1 MGAQVITANRL
12 FDGAVVYLSPQGE
25 WVPRI
30 EAAAVA
36 DDESAVAALSAA
48 GERAVQ
54 EQAVVA
60 PYLIEVERS
69 AQGIRPKRYREQ
81 LRASGPS
88 IAYGASAS

>member
-25 WVPRI
+25 WVQRI

-36 DDESAVAALSAA
+36 DDAVAAAALIAA

-54 EQAVVA
+54 EQRVVA
-60 PYLIEVERS
+60 PLS
-69 AQGIRPKRYREQ
+69 D
-81 LRASGPS
+81 
-88 IAYGASAS
+88 

>member
-25 WVPRI
+25 WVQRI

-36 DDESAVAALSAA
+36 DDAVAVAALSAA

-54 EQAVVA
+54 EQRVVA
-60 PYLIEVERS
+60 PYLIEVEAT
-69 AQGIRPKRYREQ
+69 AQSVRPKRYREQ

-88 IAYGASAS
+88 IGYGAPVS

>member
-25 WVPRI
+25 WVQRI

-36 DDESAVAALSAA
+36 DDAVAAAALIAA

-54 EQAVVA
+54 EQRVVA
-60 PYLIEVERS
+60 PYLIEVDTS
-69 AQGIRPKRYREQ
+69 AQSITPKRYCEQ

-88 IAYGASAS
+88 IGYDAPVS

>member
-12 FDGAVVYLSPQGE
+12 FDGAVVYLSLQGD
-25 WVPRI
+25 WVQRI

-36 DDESAVAALSAA
+36 DDAVAAAALIAA

-54 EQAVVA
+54 EQRVVA
-60 PYLIEVERS
+60 PYLIEVEAT
-69 AQGIRPKRYREQ
+69 AQSVRPKRYREQ

-88 IAYGASAS
+88 IGYGVPVS

>member
-12 FDGAVVYLSPQGE
+12 FDGAVVYLSPQGD
-25 WVPRI
+25 WVQRI

-36 DDESAVAALSAA
+36 DDAVAAAALIAA

-54 EQAVVA
+54 EQRVVA
-60 PYLIEVERS
+60 PYLIEVETS
-69 AQGIRPKRYREQ
+69 AQSIRPKRYREQ

-88 IAYGASAS
+88 IGYDAPVS

>member
-25 WVPRI
+25 WVQRI

-36 DDESAVAALSAA
+36 DDAVAAAALIAA

-54 EQAVVA
+54 EQRVVA
-60 PYLIEVERS
+60 PYLIEVEAT
-69 AQGIRPKRYREQ
+69 AQSVRPKRYREQ

-88 IAYGASAS
+88 IGYGVPVS